1 MSYIGT
7 ETAPVGP
14 VHGVCSDQ
22 WTAVD
27 AVVAREEAKA
37 ILKASGRIAPS
48 KGKVSPADAEVQEG
62 QENEI

>member
-1 MSYIGT
+1 M
-7 ETAPVGP
+7 
-14 VHGVCSDQ
+14 VCAVWSEDQ